1 MHIINIV
8 AGVLTVL
15 SIISG
20 ATYFLARLEGHIYA
34 LKIEI
39 EALTEQVAGINE
51 SVNANVRDL
60 EVLTKLLEK
69 YKVI

>member
-8 AGVLTVL
+8 TTILTVL
-15 SIISG
+15 SVISG
-20 ATYFLARLEGHIYA
+20 ATYFLARLEGQIYG
-34 LKIEI
+34 LKTEI
-39 EALTEQVAGINE
+39 KALTEQVSGINK

-60 EVLTKLLEK
+60 EVLTALLEK